1 VFIDDNFLQ
10 MGGKQKAVNVIA
22 NTENSSEPEWARAD
36 TSLQRPVACVLVIIA
51 SEKLFSDV
59 QFSLSSVNSVLNGLF

>member
-1 VFIDDNFLQ
+1 MFIDDNFLQ

-36 TSLQRPVACVLVIIA
+36 ISLQSPVACVLVIIV